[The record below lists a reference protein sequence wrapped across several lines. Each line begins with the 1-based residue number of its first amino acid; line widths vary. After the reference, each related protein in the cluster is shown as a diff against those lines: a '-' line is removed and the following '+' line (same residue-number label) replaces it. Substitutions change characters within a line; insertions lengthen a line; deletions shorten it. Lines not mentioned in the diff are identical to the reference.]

1 MVHLKY
7 LDSHFKLSC
16 FTKNCRETSENT
28 RVDDVEKLQV
38 ALGMG
43 GQNTKHANVLM
54 LGLSNSGKTTL
65 LYRMKLNDVGAQF
78 SETQGFNYE
87 LIPVQNL
94 RLHVWD
100 LAGRHDLKPFW
111 KLYYD
116 SMQVSVFVFVVRLE
130 DRDMI
135 PEAAKAYRFLSNEDS
150 MRQSY
155 KLLVCNHDTKQ
166 YSPDGK
172 VYPTPEEISRLFQ
185 CSIDGKHEKIIF
197 LNAFKGNGFDS
208 LYEAIDNYY

>member
-1 MVHLKY
+1 
-7 LDSHFKLSC
+7 
-16 FTKNCRETSENT
+16 
-28 RVDDVEKLQV
+28 
-38 ALGMG
+38 MG
-43 GQNTKHANVLM
+43 GKSTKHSNVLM

-87 LIPVQNL
+87 LVPVQNL

-100 LAGRHDLKPFW
+100 LAGKEELKPFW

-116 SMQVSVFVFVVRLE
+116 SMRVSVFVFVVRLE
-130 DRDMI
+130 DRDKVA
-135 PEAAKAYRFLSNEDS
+135 EAAKTYRFLSNEDT

-155 KLLVCNHDTKQ
+155 KLLVCNYDTNQ
-166 YSPDGK
+166 YIPDGR
-172 VYPTPEEISRLFQ
+172 VYHSPEEISSLFK
-185 CSIDGKHEKIIF
+185 CPVDGKHEKIIF

-208 LYEAIDNYY
+208 LYEAIDHYY